1 MSINLSLPETVLSQ
15 PRILVM
21 GVGGAGGNAV
31 NNMVRAKLIGPTF
44 IAANTDAQALEHS
57 SADSKVQLGIS
68 VTQGLGAG
76 SVPAIGK
83 QAAEESIEEIKSILK
98 DTNMI
103 FITAG
108 MGGGT
113 GTGAS
118 PVIAK
123 LAKEMG
129 ILTIGVVTKP
139 FMFEGI
145 TRMQTAEEGLNTL
158 EQYVDTLIVIPN
170 QNLFKIAT
178 ENTTFAEAFQMADDV
193 LYSGVKG
200 VTDLMIMPGLINLDF
215 ADIKSIMAGMGKAM
229 MGSAEA
235 EGEDRATKAAEAAIT
250 NPLLDFNY
258 IGNARSILINIS
270 GGKDITLFE
279 IERATNIIR
288 SAVEENGAR
297 IIFGSIFD
305 DSLEGK
311 IRVSV
316 VATGLRDDILEQTE
330 QSYSNQKD
338 TRQSHLDKNNNNI
351 GLQPQQIH
359 DHKID
364 SDIYEIPTI
373 LRKK

>member
-1 MSINLSLPETVLSQ
+1 MSINLSPPPTVLSQ
-15 PRILVM
+15 PRIVVI
-21 GVGGAGGNAV
+21 GAGGAGGNAV
-31 NNMVRAKLIGPTF
+31 NNMIRADLKGPTF
-44 IAANTDAQALEHS
+44 IAANTDAQALENS
-57 SADSKVQLGIS
+57 SADSKIQLGIS
-68 VTQGLGAG
+68 VTKGLGAG
-76 SVPAIGK
+76 ALPEIGK
-83 QAAEESIEEIKSILK
+83 EAAEESIDEIKSSLEN
-98 DTNMI
+98 TNML

-139 FMFEGI
+139 FLFEGVS
-145 TRMQTAEEGLNTL
+145 RMQTAEEGLRML

-170 QNLFKIAT
+170 QNLFKIVT

-215 ADIKSIMAGMGKAM
+215 ADIKSIMSGMGKAM
-229 MGSAEA
+229 MGAAEA
-235 EGEDRATKAAEAAIT
+235 EGEDRAAKAAEAAIA
-250 NPLLDFNY
+250 NPLLDCNY
-258 IGNARSILINIS
+258 IGNARSVLINIS
-270 GGKDITLFE
+270 GGRDITLFE
-279 IERATNIIR
+279 VDRATNLIR
-288 SAVEENGAR
+288 SAVEEHGAR

-305 DSLEGK
+305 ESLKGK

-316 VATGLRDDILEQTE
+316 VATGLRDNITSQEQLYQTGNDAI
-330 QSYSNQKD
+330 Y
-338 TRQSHLDKNNNNI
+338 SHLEEHNNPA
-351 GLQPQQIH
+351 LQSQQLS
-359 DHKID
+359 DEAMD
-364 SDIYEIPTI
+364 ADIYEIPTI